1 MTPWLSLSVGDQHTP
16 KRADTKTNA
25 VVSSFWGW
33 GTLAGLI
40 RGQKGITFNNCE
52 RTISEMSFQLVWSA
66 LLDCWHQ
73 RETCLCSTLDFIIYI
88 INEPKLHL
96 SCSLADLVTVSHL
109 QCVALLYW
117 GNRSTYKLQEI
128 LSGQLEQWQT
138 SSKQNASLKK
148 CALYNFWGG
157 R

>member
-1 MTPWLSLSVGDQHTP
+1 M
-16 KRADTKTNA
+16 
-25 VVSSFWGW
+25 
-33 GTLAGLI
+33 
-40 RGQKGITFNNCE
+40 
-52 RTISEMSFQLVWSA
+52 ISSA
-66 LLDCWHQ
+66 LIAGI
-73 RETCLCSTLDFIIYI
+73 REKHAFAQDVATLDFIIYI

-117 GNRSTYKLQEI
+117 ENPSTYKLQEI

-148 CALYNFWGG
+148 GALCNF
-157 R
+157 